1 MTRRIVQQWANLVA
15 VLATIAVNGLA
26 NAIPFNGQT
35 TGEVSD
41 KFDVLF
47 VPAGYVFAIWGLIYL
62 GLLAFGIYQVL
73 PGQRENLR
81 LRRIGALFV
90 LGSLANIAWLPL
102 WHYERFPL
110 SLLAMVVLLLSLIG
124 IYLRLDIGHVR
135 VPRTEKAA
143 VDLTFSIYL
152 GWITVATIAN
162 VTDVLDYVGWGGWGI
177 RPEVWA
183 ITMLLVGLA
192 IATTVSFTRG
202 DLAYSAV
209 LVWAYI
215 GIAVKQSATPAVV
228 TGAWVMAVLIVVTAA
243 FGTVVH
249 RRRQQVPASTG

>member
-1 MTRRIVQQWANLVA
+1 MNRRVIQQWANLAV

-47 VPAGYVFAIWGLIYL
+47 VPAGYVFAIWGIIYL

-73 PGQRENLR
+73 PGRRENLR
-81 LRRIGALFV
+81 LGRIGYLFV

-110 SLLAMVVLLLSLIG
+110 SLVAMVVLLLSLIG
-124 IYLRLDIGHVR
+124 IYLELDIGRAR
-135 VPRTEKAA
+135 VPLVEKAA
-143 VDLTFSIYL
+143 VDLPFSIYL

-177 RPEVWA
+177 GPEVWT
-183 ITMLLVGLA
+183 IVMLLAGLA
-192 IATTVSFTRG
+192 IAAAVSFTRG
-202 DLAYSAV
+202 DIAYSAV

-215 GIAVKQSATPAVV
+215 GIAIKQSDTPSVV
-228 TGAWVMAVLIVVTAA
+228 TGAWIIAALIALIAVIGAL
-243 FGTVVH
+243 VH
-249 RRRQQVPASTG
+249 RRRQRMAVGAA

>member
-1 MTRRIVQQWANLVA
+1 MTRRTVQQWANLVA
-15 VLATIAVNGLA
+15 ALATIAVNGLA
-26 NAIPFNGQT
+26 NAVPFNGQT

-47 VPAGYVFAIWGLIYL
+47 VPAGYVFAIWGVIYL

-73 PGQRENLR
+73 PSQRENAR
-81 LRRIGALFV
+81 LRRIGYLFV

-110 SLLAMVVLLLSLIG
+110 SLVAMVVLLLSLIG
-124 IYLRLDIGHVR
+124 IYLELDIGRVR
-135 VPRTEKAA
+135 VPPVEKAA
-143 VDLTFSIYL
+143 VDLPFSIYL

-162 VTDVLDYVGWGGWGI
+162 VTDVLDYIGWGGWGI
-177 RPEVWA
+177 GPEVWT
-183 ITMLLVGLA
+183 IIMLLAGLA

-202 DLAYSAV
+202 DIAYSAV

-215 GIAVKQSATPAVV
+215 GIAIKQSETPSVV
-228 TGAWVMAVLIVVTAA
+228 AAAWIMTVLIVLMTA
-243 FGTVVH
+243 FGTLVH
-249 RRRQQVPASTG
+249 RRRRQVSPGPA